1 MKITKLALENVKRV
15 KAVTI
20 EPSLNGLTVIGG
32 RNGQGKTSVL
42 DAIAWALGGNKYA
55 PSNAGRDGSM
65 LAPALRVELDN
76 GIIVE
81 RNGEKSTLKVTDP
94 QGKKAGQ
101 ALLDAF
107 VEKLALDLPKFLSV
121 NSKEKAKVLLQIIG
135 VKEELAK
142 LECEEQATY
151 NKRHEV
157 GRMADAKAKHASQMA
172 VYEDVPDAPI
182 SAMDLIKQQQ
192 AILLQ
197 NAKNQKTRQSFSDL
211 TQHKTRLVN
220 QIQLLQT
227 ELATLE
233 NDLVIAQKS
242 AETLQDESTEALE
255 KSILHIDELNS
266 KIRMNLDRDKALQDA
281 DCFKQ
286 EYNALSDKLDQI
298 RIHKTNLLHSAQMPL
313 PDLSVSDGELIYKG
327 KNWDCMSGSE
337 QLMVAVAI
345 VQKLNP
351 HCQFVLIDQIE
362 QMDIDTLQAFGQWL
376 TTQGLQ
382 AICTRVST
390 GNECEIIIED
400 GEIKEQEETTR
411 QSWTKG
417 AF

>member
-157 GRMADAKAKHASQMA
+157 GRIADAKAKYASQMA

-182 SAMDLIKQQQ
+182 SAMELIKQQQ

-298 RIHKTNLLHSAQMPL
+298 RIHKTNLLQSAQMPL